1 MTDNSLPPQTQQPLL
16 PNFNDFN
23 PQRDL
28 EFLYE
33 IGCLR
38 HIQRTWKQ
46 FLNPDFENLS
56 EHLLRVIWIA
66 LVLAKYE
73 GAKDIEKL
81 MKMAIVH
88 DLSESRSVDSH
99 YISRQ
104 YVDRHEH
111 EAIADTLD
119 GTTLSGEFLAIWED
133 YEKRESLEAK
143 IVKDADSLDVDLE
156 LKEQEYRGFKLGED
170 TYQGRKSVA
179 ETKLYTPSAR
189 KFWEM
194 IQSSNPNDWH
204 LRGKNRFTTGD
215 WRKTG

>member
-1 MTDNSLPPQTQQPLL
+1 MDVSSL
-16 PNFNDFN
+16 N

-56 EHLLRVIWIA
+56 DHLLRVVWIA
-66 LVLAKYE
+66 LILAKYE
-73 GAKDIEKL
+73 GVENTEKV
-81 MKMAIVH
+81 MKMALVH

-99 YISRQ
+99 YVSRQ

-111 EAIADTLD
+111 EAIADTLND
-119 GTTLSGEFLAIWED
+119 TAVCDEFLKIWEE
-133 YEKRESLEAK
+133 YEERECIEAK

-156 LKEQEYRGFKLGED
+156 LKEQEYRGLKLGPD
-170 TYQGRKSVA
+170 TFEGRKFVA
-179 ETKLYTPSAR
+179 KTKLYTESAK
-189 KFWEM
+189 KFWNA
-194 IQSSNPNDWH
+194 IQDSNPNDWH
-204 LRGKNRFTTGD
+204 IRGKNRFTTGD
-215 WRKTG
+215 WRK

>member
-1 MTDNSLPPQTQQPLL
+1 MADSTKSFSHPL
-16 PNFNDFN
+16 FN

-66 LVLAKYE
+66 LILAKYE
-73 GAKDIEKL
+73 KVTDTAKL
-81 MKMAIVH
+81 MKMALVH

-99 YISRQ
+99 YVSRQ

-111 EAIADTLD
+111 EAITDTLD
-119 GTTLSGEFLAIWED
+119 GTAVYEEFLQIWEE
-133 YEKRESLEAK
+133 YEKRECLEAQ

-156 LKEQEYRGFKLGED
+156 LKEQEFRGLKLGED
-170 TYQGRKSVA
+170 TFEGRKYVA
-179 ETKLYTPSAR
+179 QTRLYTKSAQQ
-189 KFWEM
+189 FWAA
-194 IQSSNPNDWH
+194 IQTSNPNDWH

-215 WRKTG
+215 WRK

>member
-1 MTDNSLPPQTQQPLL
+1 MNMSDTAIL
-16 PNFNDFN
+16 PNLT
-23 PQRDL
+23 RDL

-56 EHLLRVIWIA
+56 EHLLRVLWIA
-66 LVLAKYE
+66 LILAKYE
-73 GAKDIEKL
+73 GVTDTEKI
-81 MKMAIVH
+81 MKMAIAH

-111 EAIADTLD
+111 EAISD
-119 GTTLSGEFLAIWED
+119 TLSGTSIADEILAIWEE
-133 YEKRESLEAK
+133 YEKRDCIEAK

-156 LKEQEYRGFKLGED
+156 LKEQEYRGLKLGAD
-170 TYQGRKSVA
+170 TLEGRRFVA
-179 ETKLYTPSAR
+179 EAKLYTDSAK
-189 KFWEM
+189 KFWHM
-194 IQSSNPNDWH
+194 IQDSNPNDWH

-215 WRKTG
+215 WRK

>member
-1 MTDNSLPPQTQQPLL
+1 MDPAQL
-16 PNFNDFN
+16 N

-56 EHLLRVIWIA
+56 EHLLRVVWIS
-66 LVLAKYE
+66 LVLARYE
-73 GAKDIEKL
+73 GVTDTAKI

-99 YISRQ
+99 YVSRQ

-111 EAIADTLD
+111 AAITDTLA
-119 GTTLSGEFLAIWED
+119 GTAVAEEFQAIWEE
-133 YEKRESLEAK
+133 YERRDSIESK

-156 LKEQEYRGFKLGED
+156 LKEQEFRGLKLGGD
-170 TYQGRKSVA
+170 TFEGRKYVA
-179 ETKLYTPSAR
+179 KTRLYTQSAQR
-189 KFWEM
+189 FWDM
-194 IQSSNPNDWH
+194 IQDSNPNDWH

-215 WRKTG
+215 WRK

>member
-1 MTDNSLPPQTQQPLL
+1 MDNSSLPSQTQQSLI
-16 PNFNDFN
+16 PNLYDSN

-56 EHLLRVIWIA
+56 EHLLRVIWIS

-73 GAKDIEKL
+73 GVTDTEKL
-81 MKMAIVH
+81 MKMALVH

-99 YISRQ
+99 YVSRQ

-111 EAIADTLD
+111 EAITDTLD
-119 GTTLSGEFLAIWED
+119 GTAVGKEFLAVWED

-143 IVKDADSLDVDLE
+143 IVKDADSIDVDLE
-156 LKEQEYRGFKLGED
+156 LKEQEYRGLRLGED
-170 TYQGRKSVA
+170 TLQGRKSVA
-179 ETKLYTPSAR
+179 ESKLYTKTAK
-189 KFWEM
+189 KFWDM
-194 IQSSNPNDWH
+194 IQQSNPNDWH
-204 LRGKNRFTTGD
+204 IRGKNRFTTGD
-215 WRKTG
+215 WRK

>member
-1 MTDNSLPPQTQQPLL
+1 MDVTSL
-16 PNFNDFN
+16 N

-56 EHLLRVIWIA
+56 EHLLRVIWIS
-66 LVLAKYE
+66 LVIAKYE
-73 GAKDIEKL
+73 GAENTEKI
-81 MKMAIVH
+81 MKMALVH

-99 YISRQ
+99 YVSRQ

-111 EAIADTLD
+111 EAISDTME
-119 GTTLSGEFLAIWED
+119 GTAVYEEFLQIWEE
-133 YEKRESLEAK
+133 YEKRDNIEAK

-156 LKEQEYRGFKLGED
+156 LKEQEFRGLKLGSD
-170 TYQGRKSVA
+170 TLEGRKYVA
-179 ETKLYTPSAR
+179 QTRLYTKTAQN
-189 KFWEM
+189 FWEA
-194 IQSSNPNDWH
+194 IQKSNPNDWH
-204 LRGKNRFTTGD
+204 IRGKNRFTTGD
-215 WRKTG
+215 WRK

>member
-1 MTDNSLPPQTQQPLL
+1 MHLMSHPPT
-16 PNFNDFN
+16 F
-23 PQRDL
+23 QRDL

-66 LVLAKYE
+66 LILAKYE
-73 GAKDIEKL
+73 KADNIEKL
-81 MKMAIVH
+81 MKMALVH

-104 YVDRHEH
+104 YVERHEH
-111 EAIADTLD
+111 EAITDTLD
-119 GTTLSGEFLAIWED
+119 GTAVCEEFLQIWEE
-133 YEKRESLEAK
+133 YEKRDCIEAK

-156 LKEQEYRGFKLGED
+156 LKEQEFRGLRLGED
-170 TYQGRKSVA
+170 TLEGRRFVA
-179 ETKLYTPSAR
+179 ETKLFTEAAR
-189 KFWEM
+189 QFWRE
-194 IQSSNPNDWH
+194 IQNSNPNDWH
-204 LRGKNRFTTGD
+204 IRGKNRFTTGD
-215 WRKTG
+215 WRK

>member
-1 MTDNSLPPQTQQPLL
+1 MNQ
-16 PNFNDFN
+16 DFSHPALN

-73 GAKDIEKL
+73 GATNTDKL
-81 MKMAIVH
+81 MKMALVH

-99 YISRQ
+99 YVSRQ
-104 YVDRHEH
+104 YVDRHEA
-111 EAIADTLD
+111 EALSDTLD
-119 GTTLSGEFLAIWED
+119 GTAVYEEFLAIWHE
-133 YEKRESLEAK
+133 YETRDSLEAK

-156 LKEQEYRGFKLGED
+156 LKEQEYRGLRLGPD
-170 TYQGRKSVA
+170 TFEGRKFVA
-179 ETKLYTPSAR
+179 AHHLYTETAK
-189 KFWEM
+189 KFWDQ
-194 IQSSNPNDWH
+194 IQTSNPNDWH
-204 LRGKNRFTTGD
+204 MRGKNRFTTGD
-215 WRKTG
+215 WRKSA

>member
-1 MTDNSLPPQTQQPLL
+1 MDNSSLPSQTQQSLI
-16 PNFNDFN
+16 PNLYDSN

-56 EHLLRVIWIA
+56 EHLLRVIWIS

-73 GAKDIEKL
+73 GVTDTEKL
-81 MKMAIVH
+81 MKMALVH

-99 YISRQ
+99 YVSRQ

-111 EAIADTLD
+111 EAITDTLD
-119 GTTLSGEFLAIWED
+119 GTAVGKEFLAVWED

-143 IVKDADSLDVDLE
+143 IVKDADSIDVDLE
-156 LKEQEYRGFKLGED
+156 LKEQEYRGLRLGED
-170 TYQGRKSVA
+170 TLQGRKSVA
-179 ETKLYTPSAR
+179 ESKLYTKTAKKS
-189 KFWEM
+189 WDM
-194 IQSSNPNDWH
+194 IQQSNPNDWH
-204 LRGKNRFTTGD
+204 IRGKNRFTTGD
-215 WRKTG
+215 WRK

>member
-1 MTDNSLPPQTQQPLL
+1 MDTTTQMPLD
-16 PNFNDFN
+16 PTFTGPFN

-66 LVLAKYE
+66 LILAKYE

-81 MKMAIVH
+81 MKMALVH

-99 YISRQ
+99 YVSRQ

-111 EAIADTLD
+111 EAISDTLE
-119 GTTLSGEFLAIWED
+119 GTAVAQDFLKCWEE
-133 YEKRESLEAK
+133 YEQRDCIEAK

-156 LKEQEYRGFKLGED
+156 LKEQEYRGLKLGDD
-170 TYQGRKSVA
+170 TFSGRKYVA
-179 ETKLYTPSAR
+179 ETKLYTKTA
-189 KFWEM
+189 KHFFEL
-194 IQSSNPNDWH
+194 IQNSNPNDWH

-215 WRKTG
+215 WRK